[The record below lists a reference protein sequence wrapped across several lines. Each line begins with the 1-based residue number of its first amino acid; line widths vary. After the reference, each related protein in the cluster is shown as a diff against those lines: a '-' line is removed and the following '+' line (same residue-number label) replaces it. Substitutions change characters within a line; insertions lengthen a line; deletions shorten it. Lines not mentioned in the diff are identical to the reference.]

1 MENLKLNETP
11 VRTARNF
18 KINNMKLENIEVP
31 EVIPT
36 FENVIIIGDTSKINI
51 EQNAD
56 NTNTNLV
63 YALSEELTN
72 QVKHGANQK
81 IKLNINNTQNKKE
94 KTEAEID
101 FKFDDENAALIDNIE
116 ITANENTKSTVIIKY
131 TSNQEN
137 ESYHNGIIKAK
148 AEKNSELNI
157 ILVNLMNTKSNNFLA
172 IENEFE
178 ENAKI
183 NYTIVDFGGKH
194 SITNYYS
201 NLLGDNC
208 DNQLNTIYLG
218 KENQVFDLN
227 YIGELRGKK
236 SNIDIEV
243 QGALKD
249 TSKKHF
255 KGTIDFKKGCKKA
268 TGNENEACMLL
279 SDTAKSIALPM
290 LLCSEEEVEGN
301 HSSSAGKIGEKELF
315 YIMSRGF
322 ELKEAMKLMV
332 RARFN
337 QILEKIEKKELREEI
352 LQEIDKRLD

>member
-11 VRTARNF
+11 VRTAKNF
-18 KINNMKLENIEVP
+18 RINNIKLENIEVP

-36 FENVIIIGDTSKINI
+36 FENVKIIGDTSKIDI
-51 EQNAD
+51 D
-56 NTNTNLV
+56 SNTDINLV
-63 YALSEELTN
+63 YGLSEELTN
-72 QVKHGANQK
+72 QVKTQANQK
-81 IKLNINNTQNKKE
+81 IKLNINSNQNKKSE
-94 KTEAEID
+94 SEID
-101 FKFDDENAALIDNIE
+101 FNFDNENSVLIDNIE
-116 ITANENTKSTVIIKY
+116 IIANENTKSTIIIKY

-148 AEKNSELNI
+148 AEKNAELNI
-157 ILVNLMNTKSNNFLA
+157 VLVNLMNTKSNNFLA
-172 IENEFE
+172 IENDFE

-201 NLLGDNC
+201 NLQGDGC

-337 QILEKIEKKELREEI
+337 QILEKIENDELREEI